1 MIKNLPTYLQGLN
14 RLLDLNSITLID
26 VRNRTE
32 LNTVGQIP
40 GSVCLPL
47 HEVSAAMEL
56 SPEEFRTKYNF
67 EKPSPD
73 DRKIVLT
80 CRSGRRVLVNPH
92 SDPLKSL
99 NP

>member
-1 MIKNLPTYLQGLN
+1 MN
-14 RLLDLNSITLID
+14 RLLDSNSILLID

-47 HEVSAAMEL
+47 HEVAAAMEL
-56 SPEEFRTKYNF
+56 SPEEFSAKYGF

-73 DRKIVLT
+73 NRKIVLT
-80 CRSGRRVLVNPH
+80 CRSGRRVLVRFILPWH
-92 SDPLKSL
+92 CS
-99 NP
+99 